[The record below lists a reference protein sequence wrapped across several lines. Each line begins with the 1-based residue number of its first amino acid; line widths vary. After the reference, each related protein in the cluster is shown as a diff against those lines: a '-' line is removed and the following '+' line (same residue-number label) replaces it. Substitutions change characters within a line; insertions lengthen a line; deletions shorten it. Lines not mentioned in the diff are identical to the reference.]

1 MDAVNF
7 EQAKDGWKKHFT
19 TEKIHIKFA
28 EIFKTHGFEE
38 DLINDFKL
46 WQQEETIAAS
56 QAVHPSYIACVLATS
71 PYPADKRT
79 FKPGALGSATLFSVR
94 TLAQASKT
102 IWYYSMVGF
111 YFLIKPGTDGGPP
124 LFEIPQDDKTKS
136 IIVNGHFVLDQIVR
150 KHWNEDGSSE
160 EEDGQTQS

>member
-1 MDAVNF
+1 L
-7 EQAKDGWKKHFT
+7 Q
-19 TEKIHIKFA
+19 KF
-28 EIFKTHGFEE
+28 FKTHGFEE

-56 QAVHPSYIACVLATS
+56 QAVHPSYIAWVLATS

-102 IWYYSMVGF
+102 IWYYSMV
-111 YFLIKPGTDGGPP
+111 IP
-124 LFEIPQDDKTKS
+124 LQKRS
-136 IIVNGHFVLDQIVR
+136 DQNSLKNTLLKR
-150 KHWNEDGSSE
+150 GDS
-160 EEDGQTQS
+160 